1 MQLRRNSVVPLYR
14 QMEAAL
20 LQRIEA
26 GELRP
31 GERLP
36 PESELARQWQVNRL
50 TVRQAIGELA
60 RAGRVTVRRGA
71 GTYVVEPPL
80 LVAVDLPQLPTTE
93 AEAASSELLA
103 AQGQQLHEVVI
114 HIGGDGRPAA
124 VEALGVSD
132 LTRIDTV
139 TESPVGTWQISSY
152 WVPRDRFPTLT
163 AAVIGSASVYRTY
176 ASSTGRGCAIAGR
189 RSWRRPPPARTPK
202 CSTSRPRSHHAPRG
216 AQRRRF
222 GPTHPVP
229 QQAHAG
235 RPNQVRPTLRHHV
248 VIAAANAWTI
258 VSGREVLSER
268 SALSA
273 RRVEVHGVV
282 HLTGQVSE
290 PNGHRAGG
298 AVDGDLAEELVAGGR

>member
-20 LQRIEA
+20 LQRIES

-36 PESELARQWQVNRL
+36 PESELARRWQVNRL

-114 HIGGDGRPAA
+114 HVGGDGHPAA

-163 AAVIGSASVYRTY
+163 VAAVGTASVYRTLREQY
-176 ASSTGRGCAIAGR
+176 GVRLR
-189 RSWRRPPPARTPK
+189 YSWRTLVATA
-202 CSTSRPRSHHAPRG
+202 APSADAEVLDVPTG
-216 AQRRRF
+216 APIMLRE
-222 GPTHPVP
+222 GLNVDDS
-229 QQAHAG
+229 G
-235 RPNQVRPTLRHHV
+235 RPTLFLSRRMRGDR
-248 VIAAANAWTI
+248 IKY
-258 VSGREVLSER
+258 VLR
-268 SALSA
+268 YD
-273 RRVEVHGVV
+273 
-282 HLTGQVSE
+282 TT
-290 PNGHRAGG
+290 
-298 AVDGDLAEELVAGGR
+298 